1 MKKPRSSEAYEGDT
15 VIIVCEVVGDPKPEI
30 IWLRD
35 FLKVSIN
42 GALLF
47 STRTFPSHKSRDGRK
62 QSTISK
68 STHLVIST
76 TFVVVRVKKNYV
88 ETVATLI

>member
-42 GALLF
+42 DALLF
-47 STRTFPSHKSRDGRK
+47 ALFNLGPFLGHKK
-62 QSTISK
+62 LEWSK
-68 STHLVIST
+68 AINHIGICSDLSLAI
-76 TFVVVRVKKNYV
+76 FIAIVKSPRQW
-88 ETVATLI
+88 